1 MANLVHRRG
10 ARAKVARAHGAVVE
24 YLAFRLDT
32 DLYAV
37 PVATIR
43 EIVRPPPITPVPRA
57 PRVILGIMSG
67 RGRVVTVVDA
77 RRKLSLPE
85 APLSGRTR
93 LLVTEQ
99 GTERIG
105 LLVDEVLMVYRL
117 GEGEIERAA
126 QGIGSD
132 IGDYIAGIARP
143 IDVRNE
149 PGIEV
154 RLGGAAIDLTPRLP
168 AGLGARSAE
177 ERGASNERLGV
188 ATEVVLILLDLK
200 ALLAT
205 NWDK

>member
-10 ARAKVARAHGAVVE
+10 DRAKVARARGAVVE
-24 YLAFRLDT
+24 YLAFRLDA

-57 PRVILGIMSG
+57 PRAILGIMSG

-77 RRKLSLPE
+77 RRKLRLAE
-85 APLSGRTR
+85 APVSGRSR
-93 LLVTEQ
+93 ILVTEL

-117 GEGEIERAA
+117 GEAEIERAA

-132 IGDYIAGIARP
+132 IGDYIAGVARP
-143 IDVRNE
+143 ADVRAE
-149 PGIEV
+149 TGMSV
-154 RLGGAAIDLTPRLP
+154 RLGGALSERNPKMP
-168 AGLGARSAE
+168 AGLGGRAE
-177 ERGASNERLGV
+177 DTAEKVLERQAVVN
-188 ATEVVLILLDLK
+188 EVVLILLDLK

-205 NWDK
+205 NWEK